1 MKRDIIEIRSNI
13 NPMIDWLAQ
22 VEHEREEHEKAERE
36 AKWERDR
43 KEREER
49 EAKWKEEHPI
59 LDKYTYMSQW
69 NYETYSYQGEA
80 VNYYF
85 YEWSNIHSEPMLF
98 NFSIPFY
105 RFLDKCKMD
114 FTENDNAKLKA
125 HRTCHIVCKPECNSL
140 IIEPSYEAMKT
151 AFENVKVVG
160 KVLATVPDI

>member
-1 MKRDIIEIRSNI
+1 
-13 NPMIDWLAQ
+13 
-22 VEHEREEHEKAERE
+22 
-36 AKWERDR
+36 
-43 KEREER
+43 
-49 EAKWKEEHPI
+49 
-59 LDKYTYMSQW
+59 
-69 NYETYSYQGEA
+69 
-80 VNYYF
+80 
-85 YEWSNIHSEPMLF
+85 MLF